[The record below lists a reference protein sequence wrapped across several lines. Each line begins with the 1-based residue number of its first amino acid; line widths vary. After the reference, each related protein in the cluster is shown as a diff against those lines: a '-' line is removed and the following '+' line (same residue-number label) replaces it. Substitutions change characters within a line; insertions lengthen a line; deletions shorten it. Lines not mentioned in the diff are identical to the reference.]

1 MEEIQGIKE
10 FIPQREPI
18 IMVDEILEC
27 KAEWVDTKFLIKED
41 NLFIED
47 GELTESGLMENM
59 AQSAASKVG
68 YECKLNNEP
77 VPLGFIGAISK
88 VNMIFRP
95 KVNDILI
102 TKVIFDKTVFNVSLI
117 KAIVSVNEKV
127 ACECQMKIV
136 VENKEEN

>member
-1 MEEIQGIKE
+1 MEEIQDIKE

-18 IMVDEILEC
+18 IMIDKILEC
-27 KAEWVDTKFLIKED
+27 EADWVETAFLIEAD
-41 NLFIED
+41 NLFVED

-68 YECKLNNEP
+68 YECKLNNEE

-88 VNMIFRP
+88 VNIMFRP
-95 KVNDILI
+95 KVKDELK

-117 KAIVSVNEKV
+117 NASVSVRGKL

-136 VENKEEN
+136 IQNKEEE